1 MFNAYWQIR
10 ILDKNKMEKVS
21 TSNISRSFCG
31 NIISLFRV
39 FMNNWRAGAAPIYV
53 SDINWQWIAF
63 TAGGGVGFG
72 NVGGAAL
79 FLGMGLAKSGVYKSY
94 TTVPAAADG
103 ERTGIVVGNSTAP
116 ENGGMNVMPSLITH
130 GTGAGQLLYYGGVV
144 TPATGPC
151 IDGDD
156 TYFDIKRVLKNES
169 ASAIEI
175 KDIGLNIMCYTSTFF
190 ILRDLVGTITVDVN
204 EYVEITYRLKVTV

>member
-39 FMNNWRAGAAPIYV
+39 FMNNWMAGVATIYV
-53 SDINWQWIAF
+53 TGINGVGVAF
-63 TAGGGVGFG
+63 IAGGPTGFG

-79 FLGMGLAKSGVYKSY
+79 FLGMGLAKSGVYRSF
-94 TTVPAAADG
+94 TTVPAVADG
-103 ERTGIVVGNSTAP
+103 ERTGIVVGNSTAS
-116 ENGGMNVMPSLITH
+116 ENGGMLSMPSQITH
-130 GTGAGQLLYYGGVV
+130 GTGVGQLLYYGGVV